1 MQIFAYIINKDGKA
15 DDTALELALAAKKLD
30 SAAQVTA
37 IVAGSGIDSVCQEV
51 SAAYNEV
58 WKIDN
63 AALAYPDGEIMG
75 KILPKI
81 LPEKSVLLMAH
92 EYLAMDMAPGL
103 AVRMDT
109 AYVADVTDIE
119 GMDGNVAKLVRQE
132 FSGMV
137 STHNTCD
144 LSDGAI
150 LTIRPGVF
158 ASEETPSAAG
168 GSVVDKSGDTDIPE
182 TSRKYLE
189 IVEAEVGDVDISNS
203 EILVSVGRGIEEE
216 DNIEIVKELAE
227 AMGADYSCSRPIVD
241 AKWMEKSR
249 QVGTSGKT
257 VKPKV
262 YLAMGISGAFQHL
275 GGIKGSPF
283 MIAINKNPKAPI
295 FQVADIGVEGDILDI
310 IPELTEKVN
319 ELKG

>member
-15 DDTALELALAAKKLD
+15 DDTAVELALAAKKLD
-30 SAAQVTA
+30 PAAQVTA
-37 IVAGSGIDSVCQEV
+37 IVAGSGVDGVCQEV
-51 SAAYNEV
+51 SAFYNEV

-103 AVRMDT
+103 AVRMNT
-109 AYVADVTDIE
+109 AYVADINDIE
-119 GMDGNVAKLVRQE
+119 GMDGNTAKLVRQE

-144 LSDGAI
+144 LSDGAV

-158 ASEETPSAAG
+158 ASEESPTVG
-168 GSVVDKSGDTDIPE
+168 GSVVDKSGDIEIPE
-182 TSRKYLE
+182 TARKYLE
-189 IVEAEVGDVDISNS
+189 VVEAEVGDVDISNS

-216 DNIEIVKELAE
+216 DNIEMIQELAE

-262 YLAMGISGAFQHL
+262 YMALGISGAFQHL

-283 MIAINKNPKAPI
+283 MVAINKNPKAPI

>member
-30 SAAQVTA
+30 SDAQVTA

-75 KILPKI
+75 KILPGL
-81 LPEKSVLLMAH
+81 LPEKAVLLMAH

-103 AVRMDT
+103 AIRT
-109 AYVADVTDIE
+109 NAAFIADVTDIE
-119 GMDGNVAKLVRQE
+119 GMDGTTGKFVRQE

-137 STHNTCD
+137 STHNTTE
-144 LSDGAI
+144 LADGAVI
-150 LTIRPGVF
+150 TVRPGVF
-158 ASEETPSAAG
+158 ASEETPSVS
-168 GSVVDKSGDTDIPE
+168 GSVVDKSGDVTIPE
-182 TSRKYLE
+182 TNRKFLE
-189 IVEAEVGDVDISNS
+189 VVEAEVGDVDITTS
-203 EILVSVGRGIEEE
+203 EVLVSVGRGIEEE
-216 DNIEIVKELAE
+216 DNLEMVQELAE

-262 YLAMGISGAFQHL
+262 YMALGISGAFQHL

-295 FQVADIGVEGDILDI
+295 FQTADVGVEGDILDI
-310 IPELTEKVN
+310 IPELTEKIQ
-319 ELKG
+319 EMKG

>member
-1 MQIFAYIINKDGKA
+1 MQIFAYIINKNGKA

-30 SAAQVTA
+30 SEAQVTA

-51 SAAYNEV
+51 SAAYNDV
-58 WKIDN
+58 WKIDH
-63 AALAYPDGEIMG
+63 AALAYPDSEIMG
-75 KILPKI
+75 KILPKL
-81 LPEKSVLLMAH
+81 LPEKAVLLLAH

-103 AVRMDT
+103 AIRMNS
-109 AYVADVTDIE
+109 AYIADVTDIE
-119 GMDGNVAKLVRQE
+119 GLDGSVAKLVRQE

-144 LSDGAI
+144 LSDGAVI
-150 LTIRPGVF
+150 TIRPGVF
-158 ASEETPSAAG
+158 ATEETPAVG
-168 GSVVDKSGDTDIPE
+168 GSVVDKSGDIVIPE
-182 TSRKYLE
+182 TQRKYLE
-189 IVEAEVGDVDISNS
+189 TVEAEVGDVDISNS
-203 EILVSVGRGIEEE
+203 EVLVSVGRGIEEE
-216 DNIEIVKELAE
+216 DNIEIIKELAE
-227 AMGADYSCSRPIVD
+227 AMGVDYSCSRPIVD

-262 YLAMGISGAFQHL
+262 YMALGISGAFQHL

-283 MIAINKNPKAPI
+283 IIAINKNPKAPI
-295 FQVADIGVEGDILDI
+295 FQVADIGVEGDILEI